1 MPNRVLIA
9 ARVFDEG
16 GPEAGKVLTDAGCEI
31 VYPEVPRPWG
41 EDELVRALL
50 GISGVIAAPDA
61 FTDAVFAR
69 SPDVKVVSRWGVGYD
84 TIDVGAATR
93 HGVVVATTPGTL
105 HDSVADLVFGLMLSV
120 ARNLPLSDRQVRE
133 GTWKYRTGQLVWGK
147 RLGIVGLGTIG
158 KAVARRARGFNM
170 AVVACDVVHAEQVA
184 GELGVRYVSL
194 DELLSTADFVTLHA
208 NLTEDSVGMI
218 DEAALRRM
226 KSTAC
231 LINAGRGALVD
242 QPALVKAL
250 QDGAIAGAGLDVFEE
265 EPLPK
270 GHPLTQLDN
279 CVLTPHCGSFSI
291 ETIRVVSR
299 LAALNVAQVLSGERC
314 PCALN
319 PEVYD
324 SPALRAPLRE

>member
-158 KAVARRARGFNM
+158 RAVARRARGFNM
-170 AVVACDVVHAEQVA
+170 DVVASDVVHDEQVA
-184 GELGVRYVSL
+184 AELGVRYVSL
-194 DELLSTADFVTLHA
+194 EELLSTADFVTLHA
-208 NLTEDSVGMI
+208 NLTEDTCGMI
-218 DEAALRRM
+218 GEAALRRM
-226 KSTAC
+226 KPTAC
-231 LINAGRGALVD
+231 LLNAGRGALVD
-242 QPALVKAL
+242 QDALVKAL
-250 QDGAIAGAGLDVFEE
+250 QEGTIAGAGLDVFEE
-265 EPLPK
+265 EPLPNR
-270 GHPLTQLDN
+270 HPLTQLDT